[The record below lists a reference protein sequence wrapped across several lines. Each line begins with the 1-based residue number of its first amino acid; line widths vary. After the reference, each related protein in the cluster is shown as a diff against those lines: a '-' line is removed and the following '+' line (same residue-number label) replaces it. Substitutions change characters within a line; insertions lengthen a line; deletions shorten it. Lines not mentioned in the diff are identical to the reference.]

1 MIEYLVLFLSIIV
14 LIFGIFAFVI
24 CLYSDTYPKVRIFE
38 EEKTFENDKGN
49 QEKFPSLDDNP
60 TLDLSVIV
68 PAYNEQDRLPKM
80 LEECTEYL
88 EENFKDNFEILIVDD
103 GSKDETSKTVLEWS
117 HRLGNCN
124 TYLTVYLA
132 PY

>member
-1 MIEYLVLFLSIIV
+1 MIEYLVLFLSII
-14 LIFGIFAFVI
+14 LLLFGLFAFVI

-49 QEKFPSLDDNP
+49 QEKFPSLDDNAS
-60 TLDLSVIV
+60 LDLSVIV

-80 LEECTEYL
+80 LEECTAYL
-88 EENFKDNFEILIVDD
+88 EENFKDNFEIVIVDD

-117 HRLGNCN
+117 HRLGM
-124 TYLTVYLA
+124 
-132 PY
+132 

>member
-14 LIFGIFAFVI
+14 LIFGLFAFVI
-24 CLYSDTYPKVRIFE
+24 CLYSDTYPKVQIFE

-80 LEECTEYL
+80 LEECTAYL
-88 EENFKDNFEILIVDD
+88 EEKFKDNYEIVIVDD

-117 HRLGNCN
+117 HRLGM
-124 TYLTVYLA
+124 
-132 PY
+132 